1 MGTSWNNWTS
11 CASWLLREQ
20 LAFVDRTMEALSSAF
35 HDTLVSFNRIDLVH
49 RRATVAFRPYRPELD
64 DAVLIR
70 IGATIHEAG
79 HRLSGDRRGRCPHVR
94 LWKIIGFLRPAGG
107 QSTGADRQIRGHPAV
122 RVGQESPAGVE
133 RFKPHTQCPVRLRR
147 DAAALVGSYD
157 THRPADDGAD
167 RDTAFDTFTTVYDE
181 RAREIE
187 AHRRIFPVRVVAVPI
202 RCRAFRRPPCGW
214 D

>member
-1 MGTSWNNWTS
+1 LGFFDRLVGSRQVRIGRS
-11 CASWLLREQ
+11 VDILL
-20 LAFVDRTMEALSSAF
+20 F
-35 HDTLVSFNRIDLVH
+35 
-49 RRATVAFRPYRPELD
+49 ELD
-64 DAVLIR
+64 
-70 IGATIHEAG
+70 
-79 HRLSGDRRGRCPHVR
+79 
-94 LWKIIGFLRPAGG
+94 K
-107 QSTGADRQIRGHPAV
+107 
-122 RVGQESPAGVE
+122 ESPAGVE